1 MTRTIKDPAAELLTL
16 AGGYLLTLE
25 AILRLSGA
33 QAHAQ
38 PDSYLLPEAERL
50 EAITELARAALE
62 HREPH
67 LSEAALACIQHDSHA
82 SNPLGEQKE
91 NGRATLVGLL
101 QPVEPVLSDS
111 WPYQDHLLRLVASGI
126 ARATGQTLADG
137 KPLYEWTTYGRR
149 VCWRFAN
156 TTPMAWAEAMAA
168 KSVRY
173 CVVCGRDMHRKRG
186 AARHADGKRFLC
198 KGCAV
203 LYTMDTDGQPHAMPT

>member
-1 MTRTIKDPAAELLTL
+1 MNRTIKDPAAELLTL
-16 AGGYLLTLE
+16 TGGYLLTLE

-33 QAHAQ
+33 HVQ
-38 PDSYLLPEAERL
+38 PGSCPLSEAERL
-50 EAITELARAALE
+50 KAITELAGAALE
-62 HREPH
+62 HRKPH
-67 LSEAALACIQHDSHA
+67 LSEAVLACIQQDSHA
-82 SNPLGEQKE
+82 SNPPGEQKE
-91 NGRATLVGLL
+91 NGRSTPIGLIL
-101 QPVEPVLSDS
+101 PVEPEQLNG
-111 WPYQDHLLRLVASGI
+111 WPYQDHLQRLVASGI
-126 ARATGQTLADG
+126 ARATGNTLADG

-203 LYTMDTDGQPHAMPT
+203 LYTIDTDGQPHAIPT